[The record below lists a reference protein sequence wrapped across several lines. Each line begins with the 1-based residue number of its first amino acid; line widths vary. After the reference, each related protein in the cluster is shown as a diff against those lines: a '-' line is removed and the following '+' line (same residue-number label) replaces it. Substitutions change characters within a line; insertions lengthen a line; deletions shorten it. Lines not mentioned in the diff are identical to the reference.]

1 MLGMVGWTLVEMTLE
16 EILIL
21 ILFLFLILTLTLILI
36 PVQNRMSS
44 APQAN
49 LFGWQ
54 GSSCFHQGLL
64 LLLLLPQGQQPILKT
79 LSEPEVCY

>member
-64 LLLLLPQGQQPILKT
+64 LLLLPQGQQPILKT

>member
-1 MLGMVGWTLVEMTLE
+1 MLGTVGWTLMEMTLE

-21 ILFLFLILTLTLILI
+21 ILFLFLILTLILI
-36 PVQNRMSS
+36 PVLNRMSS
-44 APQAN
+44 APQVN

-64 LLLLLPQGQQPILKT
+64 LLLLLLQGQQPILKT

>member
-1 MLGMVGWTLVEMTLE
+1 MLGIVGWTLVEILT
-16 EILIL
+16 LIL
-21 ILFLFLILTLTLILI
+21 ILFLFLILILTLILI
-36 PVQNRMSS
+36 PVLNRMSS
-44 APQAN
+44 APQVT

-64 LLLLLPQGQQPILKT
+64 LLLLQGQQPILKT